1 MPTYVALQHKIS
13 IRIFLLQQAPL
24 LASGERRFLPDFLI
38 LWRPSSLHRSLSM
51 LIDYWRFALS
61 NPRFLGFGFVLAFV
75 SSAGQTYFIG
85 VFGADIQA
93 EFALD
98 AGSWGRIYM
107 FGTLASALLINWSG
121 ALIDRID
128 LRLFTALA
136 LLGLTGACLM
146 MGSVTSPMMLV
157 MAIFLLRHFGQGL
170 CSHAGLTSMARYHD
184 VNRGKA
190 IALAAIGFAFGEAIL
205 PVAGLYAAT
214 QLGWRDTFYI
224 VSLVVLVS
232 IPLVLWLLKGHGQRH
247 VLHVDALAE
256 RTASGGT
263 ETDYTRRGMLSE
275 SRFYLIL
282 PAMIAPSMIGTAL
295 FFFPAE
301 IAAAK
306 SWSSLWLTGNYWMY
320 SVVGVATTI
329 YSGLLID
336 RFGARRVV
344 PLFLLPLALA
354 LVVIN
359 LSDHHYM
366 VWPYMLLM
374 GISSGL
380 YFTGL
385 SALWAELYGPK
396 HLGAIKS
403 LTNAIMVFASALG
416 PALVGSLLEWGV
428 SFVAISLLLAA
439 FCLVATALLAYA
451 LRTPCG
457 PTTSS

>member
-1 MPTYVALQHKIS
+1 
-13 IRIFLLQQAPL
+13 
-24 LASGERRFLPDFLI
+24 
-38 LWRPSSLHRSLSM
+38 M

-61 NPRFLGFGFVLAFV
+61 NPRFLGFGFLLAFL

-98 AGSWGRIYM
+98 AGSWGRTYM
-107 FGTLASALLINWSG
+107 IGTLASALLINWSG

-128 LRLFTALA
+128 LRLFTTLA
-136 LLGLTGACLM
+136 MLGLTGACLV
-146 MGSVTSPMMLV
+146 MGSVSSPLMLV
-157 MAIFLLRHFGQGL
+157 VAIFLLRHFGQGL
-170 CSHAGLTSMARYHD
+170 CSHAGITSMARYHD
-184 VNRGKA
+184 VDRGKA
-190 IALAAIGFAFGEAIL
+190 IALAAIGFAVGEALL
-205 PVAGLYAAT
+205 PVAGLYGAT
-214 QLGWRDTFYI
+214 VLGWRGTFYI
-224 VSLVVLVS
+224 MAVVVLVS
-232 IPLVLWLLKGHGQRH
+232 IAAALWLLKGHRQRH
-247 VLHVDALAE
+247 SLHVDALAQ
-256 RTASGGT
+256 RAAADQGNS
-263 ETDYTRRGMLSE
+263 DYTRRAMLAE
-275 SRFYLIL
+275 ARFYLIL
-282 PAMIAPSMIGTAL
+282 PAMIAPSMIGTSL

-306 SWSSLWLTGNYWMY
+306 NWSSLWLTGNYWLY
-320 SVVGVATTI
+320 SLVSVATTI

-359 LSDHHYM
+359 LSDHHFM

-416 PALVGSLLEWGV
+416 PALVGGLLEWGL
-428 SFVAISLLLAA
+428 SFTLILLLLAA
-439 FCLVATALLAYA
+439 YCLLATALLVYA
-451 LRTPCG
+451 LRTP
-457 PTTSS
+457 SS

>member
-1 MPTYVALQHKIS
+1 
-13 IRIFLLQQAPL
+13 
-24 LASGERRFLPDFLI
+24 
-38 LWRPSSLHRSLSM
+38 M

-61 NPRFLGFGFVLAFV
+61 NPRFLGFGFLLAFL

-128 LRLFTALA
+128 LRLFTTLA
-136 LLGLTGACLM
+136 LLGLVGACLM
-146 MGSVTSPMMLV
+146 MASVSSPLMLV
-157 MAIFLLRHFGQGL
+157 IAIFLLRHFGQGL
-170 CSHAGLTSMARYHD
+170 SSHAGMTSMARYHD
-184 VNRGKA
+184 VDRGKA
-190 IALAAIGFAFGEAIL
+190 IALAAIGFAFGEAML
-205 PVAGLYAAT
+205 PVIGLYAAT
-214 QLGWRDTFYI
+214 VLGWRGTFKI
-224 VSLVVLVS
+224 VAMVVLAS
-232 IPLVLWLLKGHGQRH
+232 IALVLWLLKGQRQRH
-247 VLHVDALAE
+247 NLHVDALAE
-256 RTASGGT
+256 RAAGNLGSL
-263 ETDYTRRGMLSE
+263 DYTRRGMLSE
-275 SRFYLIL
+275 KRFYLIL

-295 FFFPAE
+295 FFFPSE

-306 SWSSLWLTGNYWMY
+306 NWSSLWLTGNYWLY
-320 SVVGVATTI
+320 SLVAVATTI

-354 LVVIN
+354 LAVIN

-385 SALWAELYGPK
+385 SALWAELYGPT
-396 HLGAIKS
+396 HLGSIKS
-403 LTNAIMVFASALG
+403 MANAIMVFASALG
-416 PALVGSLLEWGV
+416 PALVGSLLEWGI

-439 FCLVATALLAYA
+439 FCLLATMLLVYA
-451 LRTPCG
+451 LRTP
-457 PTTSS
+457 SS

>member
-1 MPTYVALQHKIS
+1 
-13 IRIFLLQQAPL
+13 
-24 LASGERRFLPDFLI
+24 
-38 LWRPSSLHRSLSM
+38 M

-61 NPRFLGFGFVLAFV
+61 NPRFLGFGFLLAFL

-98 AGSWGRIYM
+98 AGSWGRTYM
-107 FGTLASALLINWSG
+107 IGTLASALLINWSG

-128 LRLFTALA
+128 LRLFTTLA
-136 LLGLTGACLM
+136 MLGLTGACLV
-146 MGSVTSPMMLV
+146 MGSVSSPMMLV
-157 MAIFLLRHFGQGL
+157 VAIFLLRHFGQGL
-170 CSHAGLTSMARYHD
+170 CSHAGITSMARYHD
-184 VNRGKA
+184 VDRGKA
-190 IALAAIGFAFGEAIL
+190 IALAAIGFAVGEALL
-205 PVAGLYAAT
+205 PVAGLYGAT
-214 QLGWRDTFYI
+214 VLGWRGTFYI
-224 VSLVVLVS
+224 MALVVLVS
-232 IPLVLWLLKGHGQRH
+232 IAAALWLLKGHRQRH
-247 VLHVDALAE
+247 SLHVDALAE
-256 RTASGGT
+256 RAAADQGNS
-263 ETDYTRRGMLSE
+263 DYTRRGMLAE
-275 SRFYLIL
+275 ARFYLIL

-306 SWSSLWLTGNYWMY
+306 NWSSLWLTGNYWLY
-320 SVVGVATTI
+320 SLVSVATTI

-336 RFGARRVV
+336 RFGARRIV

-359 LSDHHYM
+359 LSDHRYM

-416 PALVGSLLEWGV
+416 PALVGGLLQWGI
-428 SFVAISLLLAA
+428 SFTVILLLLAA
-439 FCLVATALLAYA
+439 FCLLATALLVYA
-451 LRTPCG
+451 LRTP
-457 PTTSS
+457 SS

>member
-1 MPTYVALQHKIS
+1 
-13 IRIFLLQQAPL
+13 
-24 LASGERRFLPDFLI
+24 
-38 LWRPSSLHRSLSM
+38 M

-61 NPRFLGFGFVLAFV
+61 NPRFLGFGFLLAFL

-85 VFGADIQA
+85 VFGADIQS
-93 EFALD
+93 EFSLD

-128 LRLFTALA
+128 LRLFTCLA
-136 LLGLTGACLM
+136 LLGLSTACWL
-146 MGSVTSPMMLV
+146 MGSVASPAILIL
-157 MAIFLLRHFGQGL
+157 AIFLLRHFGQGL
-170 CSHAGLTSMARYHD
+170 CSHAGITSMARYHD
-184 VNRGKA
+184 IDRGKA
-190 IALAAIGFAFGEAIL
+190 IALAAIGFAFGEAML

-214 QLGWRDTFYI
+214 VMGWRDTFQ
-224 VSLVVLVS
+224 VVALVVLAS
-232 IPLVLWLLKGHGQRH
+232 IIPVLWLLKGHAQRH
-247 VLHVDALAE
+247 AAHVDALAE
-256 RTASGGT
+256 RAAGNNVVM
-263 ETDYTRRGMLSE
+263 DYTRRRMLSE
-275 SRFYLIL
+275 RRFYLIL

-301 IAAAK
+301 IASAK
-306 SWSSLWLTGNYWMY
+306 NWSSLWLTGNYWLY
-320 SVVGVATTI
+320 SLVSVVTTI

-359 LSDHHYM
+359 LSDHHFM

-416 PALVGSLLEWGV
+416 PAMVGSLLQQGM
-428 SFVAISLLLAA
+428 SFTAISLLLAA
-439 FCLVATALLAYA
+439 FCLLATVLLAYA
-451 LRTPCG
+451 LRTP
-457 PTTSS
+457 SN